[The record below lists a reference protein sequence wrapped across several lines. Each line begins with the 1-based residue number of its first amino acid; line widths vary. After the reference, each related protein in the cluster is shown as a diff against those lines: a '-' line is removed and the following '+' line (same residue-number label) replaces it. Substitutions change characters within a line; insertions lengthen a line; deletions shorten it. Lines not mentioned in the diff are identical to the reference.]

1 MLEKPHCGWS
11 RLTLGDNSWRL
22 SYVNCDLP
30 IEWLLSVTRG
40 LSGNEDFYL
49 WNDKEG
55 SDLHCNIHDDYC
67 QIYDTLEEKE
77 YIIPVSKIQFC
88 KWLLMDID
96 NYFGEWL
103 SWDDN
108 SSWNPDMPRFK
119 SQEEKDK
126 YYNERREILTFLRNR
141 LAELLNELE
150 S

>member
-22 SYVNCDLP
+22 SYVHCDLP

-67 QIYDTLEEKE
+67 QIYDTLEEMKTEFSDE
-77 YIIPVSKIQFC
+77 YEYY
-88 KWLLMDID
+88 DIV
-96 NYFGEWL
+96 L
-103 SWDDN
+103 S
-108 SSWNPDMPRFK
+108 
-119 SQEEKDK
+119 ELDK
-126 YYNERREILTFLRNR
+126 
-141 LAELLNELE
+141 
-150 S
+150 

>member
-67 QIYDTLEEKE
+67 QIYDTLEEMKTEFSDE
-77 YIIPVSKIQFC
+77 YEYY
-88 KWLLMDID
+88 DIV
-96 NYFGEWL
+96 L
-103 SWDDN
+103 S
-108 SSWNPDMPRFK
+108 
-119 SQEEKDK
+119 ELDK
-126 YYNERREILTFLRNR
+126 
-141 LAELLNELE
+141 
-150 S
+150 